1 MHPTPRLLVLAAA
14 VLASFSRL
22 ASAATPE
29 EDFVAAE
36 NTFRF
41 QDYPAARRMLESLLY
56 PEVRLSDPDQV
67 LKAREY
73 LGAACFWMKDERRME
88 EEFTAI
94 LTRAPTY
101 RMDPFYYP
109 FALIERFDGQRKRL
123 VDLHI
128 ITLEAPHPPA
138 EGPRCER
145 QEETIVQRS
154 RVVSFLPFGIGQ
166 FQNGD
171 STKGALFL
179 TGEAIGLGLNIGAW
193 AAAEALRGANGYYS
207 ADDATRAR
215 NLRVVQYAGLGLLV
229 GLMVWDVVDSALN
242 FVPEDRK
249 VDLVPC
255 PPPPGRGLNG
265 ATSRDVSGSLCLRF
279 N

>member
-1 MHPTPRLLVLAAA
+1 MRPTPRLLVLAAA
-14 VLASFSRL
+14 VLASVSRQ
-22 ASAATPE
+22 ASASTPE

-41 QDYPAARRMLESLLY
+41 QDYPAARRMLEALLY
-56 PEVRLSDPDQV
+56 PEVRLTDPDQV

-73 LGAACFWMKDERRME
+73 LGAACFWMKDEKRME

-109 FALIERFDGQRKRL
+109 FALIDRFDGLRKRL

-128 ITLEAPHPPA
+128 ITLEAPRPPP

-145 QEETIVQRS
+145 QEETIVRRS
-154 RVVSFLPFGIGQ
+154 RIVSFLPFGIGQ

-171 STKGALFL
+171 TTKGALFL
-179 TGEAIGLGLNIGAW
+179 TGEAVGLGLNIGAW
-193 AAAEALRGANGYYS
+193 AGAEALRGSDGYYS

-215 NLRVVQYAGLGLLV
+215 NLRYVQYAGLALMV
-229 GLMVWDVVDSALN
+229 GLIVWDVVDSALN

-255 PPPPGRGLNG
+255 PPPPGKG
-265 ATSRDVSGSLCLRF
+265 AEGAMSGDVQGSLCLRF
-279 N
+279 D